1 MPPKKIFKRSQN
13 FEYFQNWRLKGS
25 KILSFFKKGDLG
37 GQKTKILK
45 KYFQNWKGLRKLD
58 TRHVPHA
65 TKKDF
70 QKKVKI
76 LSIFKNGGLRG
87 QKLKILK
94 KYFKNRKG
102 LKKLDIKHVP
112 HSQKVQKK
120 SG

>member
-1 MPPKKIFKRSQN
+1 MPQSIFSKKVKIF
-13 FEYFQNWRLKGS
+13 
-25 KILSFFKKGDLG
+25 SFFKKGYLG
-37 GQKTKILK
+37 SQKTKIWK

>member
-1 MPPKKIFKRSQN
+1 M
-13 FEYFQNWRLKGS
+13 
-25 KILSFFKKGDLG
+25 SFFKKGDLG

-112 HSQKVQKK
+112 HSQKVQKNLGDIFGGIFRWYFWILSK
-120 SG
+120 NTT